1 MTSQARPAQAGHPVR
16 RPMPKSPVEQR
27 MCRFGLVL
35 LALWLMA
42 AVLGPVL
49 LTIPSHGLEAL
60 HPHGHPFVDARM
72 FWGIPNF
79 MDVLSNAP
87 LLVAGLLGVA
97 VLQTQRGTQT
107 LPTVQLA
114 MAVFFVGLMLT
125 GLGSAWYHWAPDA
138 QGLVLDRLGMAVTF
152 AGALALAVSERV
164 SVAAASV
171 TLRMSLMVALLSAVM
186 PLSHDNVWP
195 WVVVQFGGMALRRIC
210 AEVRQRFVQAA
221 AFAAATCVPGLAW
234 AQASPMGVWIDHT
247 GRGAVEITDCGGN
260 LCTKRACRFDDDCS
274 AGDAIAPILE
284 EISGEMAGKVKIVKL
299 NVDENPSIAAQ
310 YGVRSIPTRAILR

>member
-87 LLVAGLLGVA
+87 LLVAGLLGVG
-97 VLQTQRGTQT
+97 VLQTRRGTQT

-138 QGLVLDRLGMAVTF
+138 QGLVLDRLGMAVAF

-195 WVVVQFGGMALRRIC
+195 WAVVQFGGMALMGWLS
-210 AEVRQRFVQAA
+210 VQKPVAGA
-221 AFAAATCVPGLAW
+221 
-234 AQASPMGVWIDHT
+234 MGVRIGVLLALYAVAKLFELGDQAIFHATGELVSGHT
-247 GRGAVEITDCGGN
+247 LKHLVAALAVLPVVMAMRQNARAVVGAPAPART
-260 LCTKRACRFDDDCS
+260 S
-274 AGDAIAPILE
+274 A
-284 EISGEMAGKVKIVKL
+284 
-299 NVDENPSIAAQ
+299 
-310 YGVRSIPTRAILR
+310 RSH

>member
-1 MTSQARPAQAGHPVR
+1 
-16 RPMPKSPVEQR
+16 

-35 LALWLMA
+35 LALWLLA
-42 AVLGPVL
+42 AVLGPIL
-49 LTIPSHGLEAL
+49 LTLPSHGLEAL

-79 MDVLSNAP
+79 MDVLSNVP
-87 LLVAGLLGVA
+87 LLLAGLLGVG
-97 VLQTQRGTQT
+97 VLQVRRGTQI
-107 LPTVQLA
+107 LPAVQLA
-114 MAVFFVGLMLT
+114 MTVFFVGLMLT

-195 WVVVQFGGMALRRIC
+195 WAVVQFGGMALMGWLSMQKPVAGAMGVRIGVLL
-210 AEVRQRFVQAA
+210 ALYAVAKLFELGDQAIFHATGELVSGHTLKHLVAALAVLPVVMAVRQNARAVVGAPA
-221 AFAAATCVPGLAW
+221 PAR
-234 AQASPMGVWIDHT
+234 ASVH
-247 GRGAVEITDCGGN
+247 
-260 LCTKRACRFDDDCS
+260 S
-274 AGDAIAPILE
+274 H
-284 EISGEMAGKVKIVKL
+284 
-299 NVDENPSIAAQ
+299 
-310 YGVRSIPTRAILR
+310 

>member
-1 MTSQARPAQAGHPVR
+1 MSSQARPVQAGHPVR

-35 LALWLMA
+35 LALWLVA

-49 LTIPSHGLEAL
+49 LTLPSHGLDAL

-79 MDVLSNAP
+79 MDVLSNGP
-87 LLVAGLLGVA
+87 LLLAGLLGVW
-97 VLQTQRGTQT
+97 VLQTQRGAK
-107 LPTVQLA
+107 PVPAVQLA

-164 SVAAASV
+164 SVVAASV
-171 TLRMSLMVALLSAVM
+171 TLRMSMLVALLSALM

-195 WVVVQFGGMALRRIC
+195 WAVVQFGGMALMGWLSMQNPVAGAMGVRIGGLL
-210 AEVRQRFVQAA
+210 ALYAVAKVFELGDQAIFHATGEVLSGHTLKHLVAALAVFPVLVAVRQNAR
-221 AFAAATCVPGLAW
+221 AATGAPCPARAGAN
-234 AQASPMGVWIDHT
+234 
-247 GRGAVEITDCGGN
+247 GR
-260 LCTKRACRFDDDCS
+260 
-274 AGDAIAPILE
+274 
-284 EISGEMAGKVKIVKL
+284 
-299 NVDENPSIAAQ
+299 
-310 YGVRSIPTRAILR
+310 

>member
-1 MTSQARPAQAGHPVR
+1 MTSQARPVHANLAVR
-16 RPMPKSPVEQR
+16 RRMPKSPVEQR
-27 MCRFGLVL
+27 LCRFGLVL
-35 LALWLMA
+35 LALWLLA

-49 LTIPSHGLEAL
+49 LTLPSHGLEAL

-87 LLVAGLLGVA
+87 LFLAGALGVG
-97 VLQTQRGTQT
+97 VLQLQRGTKP
-107 LPTVQLA
+107 LPAVQLA
-114 MAVFFVGLMLT
+114 MTVFFVGLMLT

-195 WVVVQFGGMALRRIC
+195 WAVVQFGGMALMGWLSMQKPVAGAMGVRIGVLL
-210 AEVRQRFVQAA
+210 ALYAVAKMFELGDAAVFLATGELVSGHTLKHLVAALAVFPVVMAVRQNARAVVGAPA
-221 AFAAATCVPGLAW
+221 PAR
-234 AQASPMGVWIDHT
+234 ASVH
-247 GRGAVEITDCGGN
+247 
-260 LCTKRACRFDDDCS
+260 S
-274 AGDAIAPILE
+274 H
-284 EISGEMAGKVKIVKL
+284 
-299 NVDENPSIAAQ
+299 
-310 YGVRSIPTRAILR
+310 

>member
-1 MTSQARPAQAGHPVR
+1 
-16 RPMPKSPVEQR
+16 MPKSPVEHR

-35 LALWLMA
+35 LALWLLA

-49 LTIPSHGLEAL
+49 LTLPSHGLEAL

-87 LLVAGLLGVA
+87 LLLAGLLGIS
-97 VLQTQRGTQT
+97 VLQALQGA
-107 LPTVQLA
+107 QLSPPA
-114 MAVFFVGLMLT
+114 RLAVTVFFVGLMLT

-164 SVAAASV
+164 SAAAASV
-171 TLRMSLMVALLSAVM
+171 TLRSSMMVALLSAVM

-195 WVVVQFGGMALRRIC
+195 WVVVQFGGMALMFWLSLQKPVAGAVGVRIGVLL
-210 AEVRQRFVQAA
+210 ALYAVAKLFELGDETVFHATSGAVSGHTIKHLVAALAVFPVVVAVRQNARAVADA
-221 AFAAATCVPGLAW
+221 PAHAR
-234 AQASPMGVWIDHT
+234 ASA
-247 GRGAVEITDCGGN
+247 R
-260 LCTKRACRFDDDCS
+260 
-274 AGDAIAPILE
+274 
-284 EISGEMAGKVKIVKL
+284 
-299 NVDENPSIAAQ
+299 
-310 YGVRSIPTRAILR
+310 VR

>member
-49 LTIPSHGLEAL
+49 LTIPSHGLDAL

-87 LLVAGLLGVA
+87 LLVAGLLGVG
-97 VLQTQRGTQT
+97 VLQTRRGTQT

-152 AGALALAVSERV
+152 AGALTLAVSERV

-195 WVVVQFGGMALRRIC
+195 WAVVQFGGMALMGWLSMQKPVAGAMGVRIGVLL
-210 AEVRQRFVQAA
+210 ALYAVAKLFELGDQAIFHATGELVSGHTLKHLVAALAVLPVVMAVRQNARAVVGAPA
-221 AFAAATCVPGLAW
+221 PAR
-234 AQASPMGVWIDHT
+234 AS
-247 GRGAVEITDCGGN
+247 A
-260 LCTKRACRFDDDCS
+260 
-274 AGDAIAPILE
+274 
-284 EISGEMAGKVKIVKL
+284 
-299 NVDENPSIAAQ
+299 
-310 YGVRSIPTRAILR
+310 RSH

>member
-1 MTSQARPAQAGHPVR
+1 MTSQARPVHAATAVR

-35 LALWLMA
+35 LALWLLA
-42 AVLGPVL
+42 AVLGPIL
-49 LTIPSHGLEAL
+49 LTLPSHGLEAL

-79 MDVLSNAP
+79 MDVLSNVP
-87 LLVAGLLGVA
+87 LLLAGLLGVG
-97 VLQTQRGTQT
+97 VLQVRRGTQI
-107 LPTVQLA
+107 LPAVQLA
-114 MAVFFVGLMLT
+114 MTVFFVGLMLT

-195 WVVVQFGGMALRRIC
+195 WAVVQFGGMALMGWLSMQKPVAGAMGVRIGVLL
-210 AEVRQRFVQAA
+210 ALYAVAKLFELGDQAIFHATGELVSGHTLKHLVAALAVLPVVMAVRQNARAVVGAPA
-221 AFAAATCVPGLAW
+221 PAR
-234 AQASPMGVWIDHT
+234 ASVH
-247 GRGAVEITDCGGN
+247 
-260 LCTKRACRFDDDCS
+260 S
-274 AGDAIAPILE
+274 H
-284 EISGEMAGKVKIVKL
+284 
-299 NVDENPSIAAQ
+299 
-310 YGVRSIPTRAILR
+310 

>member
-1 MTSQARPAQAGHPVR
+1 MTSQARPVHANLAVR
-16 RPMPKSPVEQR
+16 RRMPKSPVEQR

-35 LALWLMA
+35 LALWLLA

-49 LTIPSHGLEAL
+49 LTLPSHGLEAL

-87 LLVAGLLGVA
+87 LFLAGALGVG
-97 VLQTQRGTQT
+97 VLQLQRSTKP
-107 LPTVQLA
+107 LPAVQLA
-114 MAVFFVGLMLT
+114 MTVFFVGLMLT

-138 QGLVLDRLGMAVTF
+138 QGLVLDRLSMAVTF

-195 WVVVQFGGMALRRIC
+195 WAVVQFGGMALMGWLSMQKPVAGAMGVRIGGLL
-210 AEVRQRFVQAA
+210 ALYAVAKMFELGDAAVFHATGELVSGHTLKHLVAALAVLPVVIAVRQNARAVVGAPA
-221 AFAAATCVPGLAW
+221 PAR
-234 AQASPMGVWIDHT
+234 ASVH
-247 GRGAVEITDCGGN
+247 
-260 LCTKRACRFDDDCS
+260 S
-274 AGDAIAPILE
+274 H
-284 EISGEMAGKVKIVKL
+284 
-299 NVDENPSIAAQ
+299 
-310 YGVRSIPTRAILR
+310 

>member
-60 HPHGHPFVDARM
+60 HSHGHPFVDARM

-87 LLVAGLLGVA
+87 LLVAGLLGVG
-97 VLQTQRGTQT
+97 VLQTRRGTQT
-107 LPTVQLA
+107 MPIVQLA
-114 MAVFFVGLMLT
+114 MAVFVVGLMLT

-186 PLSHDNVWP
+186 PLTHDNVWP
-195 WVVVQFGGMALRRIC
+195 WVVVQFGGMALMGWLSMQKPVAGAMGVRIGVLL
-210 AEVRQRFVQAA
+210 ALYAVAKLFELGDQAIFHATGELVSGHTLKHLVAALAVLPAVMAVRQNARAMVGAPA
-221 AFAAATCVPGLAW
+221 PAR
-234 AQASPMGVWIDHT
+234 ASVH
-247 GRGAVEITDCGGN
+247 
-260 LCTKRACRFDDDCS
+260 S
-274 AGDAIAPILE
+274 H
-284 EISGEMAGKVKIVKL
+284 
-299 NVDENPSIAAQ
+299 
-310 YGVRSIPTRAILR
+310 